1 MATSG
6 YSEDLQSQQTNTVA
20 IATPTAAAP
29 SSAKAAHFLSKIP
42 PASTSITASNP
53 SAVSKAGQDALCSQA
68 AANQN
73 QNQKAVCLASATQ
86 HYVTS
91 DIQQSAAQKTNGQ
104 SSSPQYIIVTVTGER
119 SANEPRLYTHSHS
132 SVCVCVYGAFGLFSV
147 LLSIILGSALSGWVL
162 HILNVLLLRTGTR
175 LASLFIFGLSIC
187 RSFCPLVSS
196 HTVHSHPESLTILW
210 KLDGYY
216 RFIDW
221 MMIWLFRANF
231 YTLKQV
237 TFTIFPHCCLKTTV

>member
-6 YSEDLQSQQTNTVA
+6 YSEDLQSQQTNTVT

-29 SSAKAAHFLSKIP
+29 SAAKAAHFLSEIP

-73 QNQKAVCLASATQ
+73 QKAVCLTSATQ

-119 SANEPRLYTHSHS
+119 STTEPRLYTHSHS
-132 SVCVCVYGAFGLFSV
+132 RVCVCLRGLLAFFQYYCLLF
-147 LLSIILGSALSGWVL
+147 
-162 HILNVLLLRTGTR
+162 
-175 LASLFIFGLSIC
+175 
-187 RSFCPLVSS
+187 
-196 HTVHSHPESLTILW
+196 
-210 KLDGYY
+210 
-216 RFIDW
+216 
-221 MMIWLFRANF
+221 
-231 YTLKQV
+231 
-237 TFTIFPHCCLKTTV
+237 

>member
-1 MATSG
+1 MYCSCFYPQKYLKAVVVMATSG
-6 YSEDLQSQQTNTVA
+6 YSEDLQSQQTNTVT

-29 SSAKAAHFLSKIP
+29 SSAKAAHYLSEIP
-42 PASTSITASNP
+42 PASTSITASDP

-73 QNQKAVCLASATQ
+73 QNQKAVSLNSATQ

-132 SVCVCVYGAFGLFSV
+132 RVCVCSRGFWSFFSITIYYSRLCTFGLYKNKAFTYIECVTVGNGDKTGVSV
-147 LLSIILGSALSGWVL
+147 YFWAIYL
-162 HILNVLLLRTGTR
+162 
-175 LASLFIFGLSIC
+175 
-187 RSFCPLVSS
+187 
-196 HTVHSHPESLTILW
+196 
-210 KLDGYY
+210 
-216 RFIDW
+216 
-221 MMIWLFRANF
+221 
-231 YTLKQV
+231 
-237 TFTIFPHCCLKTTV
+237 